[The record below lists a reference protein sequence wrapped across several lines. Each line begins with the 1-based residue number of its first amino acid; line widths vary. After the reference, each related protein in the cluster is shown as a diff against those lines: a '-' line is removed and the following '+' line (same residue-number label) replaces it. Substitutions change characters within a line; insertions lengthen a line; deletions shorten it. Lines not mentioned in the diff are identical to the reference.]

1 MPWFRVDDK
10 LPDNRK
16 ARRLRKSHPEK
27 RRDVGPFGL
36 WVLAGAWS
44 TDGFV
49 PTEILED
56 WDDDA
61 DEMAA
66 RLVASGLWHPASRD
80 GEPGYIFHDWDDQN
94 PVKYDSD
101 PSVSGTFGNHVRW
114 HEKRGKN
121 EPDCEHCNPP
131 ASGANRGDIGAM
143 PSGIGGESL
152 PSRPDPTRPEPNPDQ
167 KPSRATRSE
176 PDRFDEFWSTYDKK
190 HGRKVAA
197 AKYRLALKKPGIT
210 DDLLISAAASY
221 IAWQRQEGKHPQF
234 TKDPATWL
242 NGEHWNDER
251 VARAGQPRTRVQ
263 EHLALVQQLVA
274 EEADQPTLPQIGYQR

>member
-1 MPWFRVDDK
+1 
-10 LPDNRK
+10 
-16 ARRLRKSHPEK
+16 LRAE
-27 RRDVGPFGL
+27 
-36 WVLAGAWS
+36 AGRI
-44 TDGFV
+44 GGK
-49 PTEILED
+49 
-56 WDDDA
+56 
-61 DEMAA
+61 
-66 RLVASGLWHPASRD
+66 ASGRSRR
-80 GEPGYIFHDWDDQN
+80 EAN
-94 PVKYDSD
+94 PKQD
-101 PSVSGTFGNHVRW
+101 
-114 HEKRGKN
+114 
-121 EPDCEHCNPP
+121 
-131 ASGANRGDIGAM
+131 ASGRLE
-143 PSGIGGESL
+143 P
-152 PSRPDPTRPEPNPDQ
+152 PSRPDPTRPIREEE
-167 KPSRATRSE
+167 PSRATRSE

-274 EEADQPTLPQIGYQR
+274 EEADQPTLPQIGYSR